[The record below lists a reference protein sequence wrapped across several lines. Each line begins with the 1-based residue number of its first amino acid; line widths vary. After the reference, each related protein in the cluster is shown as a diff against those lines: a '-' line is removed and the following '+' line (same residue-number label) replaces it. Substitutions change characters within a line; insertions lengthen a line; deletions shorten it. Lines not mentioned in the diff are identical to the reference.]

1 MNFKQAVEEMT
12 KGKKVRRKGW
22 KDVWLI
28 IDNNGN
34 LLCCSPNFYNKEQ
47 IDTKIDDLSL
57 TNVENILADDW
68 EIFEEKRKWWE
79 PKAGQLYYY
88 INSLGHVS
96 TRMCYGS
103 SIDDDAIQ
111 RGNCFETEERA
122 NFMAKKLVIIN
133 KLRKIACETNN
144 VEVNWN
150 NSRDTQGKYSIAY
163 NPIDDKIEVCTNIY
177 RGSPFNTYFLSEE
190 VCKKVIEEIGE
201 ETLKKYYFNDID
213 SVIESECVD
222 VCSDEEVEEDDV
234 K

>member
-1 MNFKQAVEEMT
+1 
-12 KGKKVRRKGW
+12 
-22 KDVWLI
+22 
-28 IDNNGN
+28 
-34 LLCCSPNFYNKEQ
+34 
-47 IDTKIDDLSL
+47 
-57 TNVENILADDW
+57 
-68 EIFEEKRKWWE
+68 
-79 PKAGQLYYY
+79 
-88 INSLGHVS
+88 
-96 TRMCYGS
+96 MCYGS

-111 RGNCFETEERA
+111 RGNCFETEEHA

-222 VCSDEEVEEDDV
+222 VCSDEEVEEDEV

>member
-1 MNFKQAVEEMT
+1 MNFKEAYKKMQE
-12 KGKKVRRKGW
+12 GKKVRRA
-22 KDVWLI
+22 VWEKYKYYSLI
-28 IDNNGN
+28 EDDIYFV
-34 LLCCSPNFYNKEQ
+34 S
-47 IDTKIDDLSL
+47 KIIVQCVTIEDSL
-57 TNVENILADDW
+57 AEDW

-111 RGNCFETEERA
+111 RGNCFETEEHA

-222 VCSDEEVEEDDV
+222 VCSDEEIEEDEV